1 MLKISYTSRLSYSD
15 REGQE
20 MECNDLLLEKEGH
33 IAVMTLNRP
42 KKLNA
47 ISGEMREFLPL
58 ALQEVQNDEEM
69 RVLIITGA
77 GRGFCSG
84 ADVSIQAARAAGQQE
99 VNSRNDALELVG
111 EFVLAFETI
120 NKPVI
125 AAINGVV
132 AGVGLTMTLLCDIR
146 MASSDARFSAIW
158 VKRGLIPD
166 GGATFLLPMVVGLD
180 RALRL
185 TYTGDIIDA
194 QEAEKIELV
203 TSVVPADELMKNAKE
218 LAGRIAGM
226 PPITVE
232 MAKKLMWDEIRTK
245 VRQYLLYES
254 YGQNVCRSTQDQK
267 EAVTAFME
275 KREPQFRGL

>member
-1 MLKISYTSRLSYSD
+1 
-15 REGQE
+15 
-20 MECNDLLLEKEGH
+20 MECNDLLLDKEDH
-33 IAVMTLNRP
+33 IAVLTLNRP
-42 KKLNA
+42 DKLNA

-84 ADVSIQAARAAGQQE
+84 ADVSVQAARAAGKQE
-99 VNSRNDALELVG
+99 VTNRNAALELVG
-111 EFVLAFETI
+111 DFVLAFEKI

-146 MASSDARFSAIW
+146 VASSDARFSAIW

-180 RALRL
+180 TALQL
-185 TYTGDIIDA
+185 TYTGEIIDA
-194 QEAEKIELV
+194 REAEKIKLV
-203 TSVVPADELMKNAKE
+203 SSVVPGDELMSAAKK
-218 LAGRIAGM
+218 LADQIAGM

-232 MAKKLMWDEIRTK
+232 MAKKLMWDEIRMK
-245 VRQYLLYES
+245 VRQYLIYES

-267 EAVTAFME
+267 EAVKAFME
-275 KREPQFRGL
+275 KREPQFKGL

>member
-1 MLKISYTSRLSYSD
+1 
-15 REGQE
+15 
-20 MECNDLLLEKEGH
+20 MECNDLILEKEDH
-33 IAVMTLNRP
+33 IAVLTLNRP
-42 KKLNA
+42 DKLNA

-58 ALQEVQNDEEM
+58 ALEEVQNDEEM

-84 ADVSIQAARAAGQQE
+84 ADVSVQAARAAGRQQQ
-99 VNSRNDALELVG
+99 VSSRNVVLELVG
-111 EFVLAFETI
+111 DFVLAFEKI

-146 MASSDARFSAIW
+146 MASSEARFSAIW

-185 TYTGDIIDA
+185 AYTGDIIDA
-194 QEAEKIELV
+194 REAEKINLV
-203 TSVVPADELMKNAKE
+203 TSVVPADDLMKNAKE
-218 LAGRIAGM
+218 LAEAIAGM

-232 MAKKLMWDEIRTK
+232 MAKKLMWDEIRGK
-245 VRQYLLYES
+245 VRQYLIYES
-254 YGQNVCRSTQDQK
+254 YGQNVCRNTQDQK

>member
-1 MLKISYTSRLSYSD
+1 
-15 REGQE
+15 
-20 MECNDLLLEKEGH
+20 MECNDLLLEKERH
-33 IAVMTLNRP
+33 IAVLTLNRP
-42 KKLNA
+42 NKLNA
-47 ISGEMREFLPL
+47 ISGEMREFFPL
-58 ALQEVQNDEEM
+58 AFQEVQDDEDM
-69 RVLIITGA
+69 RALVITGA

-84 ADVSIQAARAAGQQE
+84 ADVSVQAARAAGQQ
-99 VNSRNDALELVG
+99 VVSNRNDVLELVG
-111 EFVLAFETI
+111 EFVLAFEKI

-180 RALRL
+180 RALQL
-185 TYTGDIIDA
+185 SYTGDIIDA
-194 QEAEKIELV
+194 LEAEKINLV
-203 TSVVPADELMKNAKE
+203 TSVVPPDELMSKAKE

-232 MAKKLMWDEIRTK
+232 MSKKLMWDEIRSK

-254 YGQNVCRSTQDQK
+254 YGQNVCRNTQDQK
-267 EAVTAFME
+267 EAVKAFME
-275 KREPQFRGL
+275 KREPLFKGL

>member
-1 MLKISYTSRLSYSD
+1 
-15 REGQE
+15 
-20 MECNDLLLEKEGH
+20 MECNDLLLEKEDH

-42 KKLNA
+42 DKLNA

-58 ALQEVQNDEEM
+58 ALQEVQNDEEI

-84 ADVSIQAARAAGQQE
+84 ADVSVQAARAAGQQE
-99 VNSRNDALELVG
+99 ASSRNVVLELVG
-111 EFVLAFETI
+111 EFVLAFEKI

-166 GGATFLLPMVVGLD
+166 GGATFLLPMVAGLD

-185 TYTGDIIDA
+185 TYTGDIVDA
-194 QEAEKIELV
+194 QEAEKINLV

-232 MAKKLMWDEIRTK
+232 MAKKLMWDEIRSK